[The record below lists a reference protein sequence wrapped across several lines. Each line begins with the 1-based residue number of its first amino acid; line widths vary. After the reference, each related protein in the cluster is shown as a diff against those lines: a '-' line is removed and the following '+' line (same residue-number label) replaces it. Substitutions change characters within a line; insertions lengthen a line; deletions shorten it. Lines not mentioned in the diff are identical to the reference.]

1 MEIHWGLAVSAGVS
15 ACLSPSPAGLGIVF
29 GGLSTWR
36 RKQNTFYQNECLAFA
51 FLFSVERNKEGRTVP
66 RASGLRPATAFGSR
80 MLQPCLLKA
89 AVLQPWHKMS
99 ALSQVLCLK
108 GSRIIPFQVV
118 PVSAVMWEARGP
130 IVSCRAS
137 HDIWNQLFCIFSNC
151 GVFGFFSGLCK
162 SATAFGRFI

>member
-29 GGLSTWR
+29 GGLSTWH

-51 FLFSVERNKEGRTVP
+51 FLFFLERNNSEGRTVP
-66 RASGLRPATAFGSR
+66 GASGLRPATAFGSS

-118 PVSAVMWEARGP
+118 PVSAVMWEVHGP

-151 GVFGFFSGLCK
+151 GFFSGLGE
-162 SATAFGRFI
+162 SAAAFGRFI